1 MIPLGKRVAL
11 LGPPGPMIAAG
22 WLQLLFQL
30 SKSPGGVRPM
40 LAKALRLLRAFV
52 YVLRLRAARLIAPGP
67 LPATDSGASDACAL
81 SRPVTAACGPA
92 GGNEATSGALKPL
105 GMPPPPPPLPASPP
119 TTSHVA
125 GPRQRPSPAIVFL
138 GPAVAAAASDDIAVQ
153 PIAPTRS
160 AHGLPPPPPPPPPP
174 PFLTARQPLAPPR
187 CPFTKVPA
195 ARRPLR
201 SLHWDTLEQ
210 TKGTIWEAIDY
221 DMEITGLDYARLD
234 TAFAAKPAGRPPAA
248 PAAGA
253 ALVVLSSKDARNLEI
268 VLKKHPRAVG
278 TPIDQ
283 LPEALVHA
291 LGITARTYIDEELGR
306 LQAAPKELLPVERFL
321 RDVTLAAGWRAALGA
336 RAHAIKGAAAADL
349 LQGQLADLA
358 AAAGSV
364 VASKAL
370 PVVLARL
377 LFVGAYINQGT
388 GRAAARGI
396 QHTSLPAL
404 ALLLR
409 HMPHCPADI
418 DLAALARARKISL
431 KALHAMH
438 QDLPRGHDRLQQQYE
453 ATLAQLTAL
462 CTYFGV
468 REYSPDEAELL
479 MGSLHDFLR
488 KCLLDA

>member
-1 MIPLGKRVAL
+1 
-11 LGPPGPMIAAG
+11 MIAAG
-22 WLQLLFQL
+22 WLQLLYQL
-30 SKSPGGVRPM
+30 SRSPGGVRPL

-67 LPATDSGASDACAL
+67 LLATDSGASDACAP
-81 SRPVTAACGPA
+81 SRPVTTACGTA
-92 GGNEATSGALKPL
+92 GGNEATSSAIKPL
-105 GMPPPPPPLPASPP
+105 AMPPPPPPLPEAPP
-119 TTSHVA
+119 TTGHVA
-125 GPRQRPSPAIVFL
+125 APRQRPSPAIVFL

-153 PIAPTRS
+153 PIAPTRP
-160 AHGLPPPPPPPPPP
+160 AHGLPPPPPPPPP
-174 PFLTARQPLAPPR
+174 FLMARKPLVPLR
-187 CPFTKVPA
+187 CPFTKVPT

-210 TKGTIWEAIDY
+210 TKGSVWETIDY
-221 DMEITGLDYARLD
+221 DMEIAGLDYARLD

-268 VLKKHPRAVG
+268 VLKKHPRAAG

-336 RAHAIKGAAAADL
+336 RARAIKGAAAADL

-364 VASKAL
+364 IASKAL

-409 HMPHCPADI
+409 HMPRCPADI

-453 ATLAQLTAL
+453 ATLAQLAEL

-468 REYSPDEAELL
+468 PEYSPDEAELL
-479 MGSLHDFLR
+479 LGSLHDFLR
-488 KCLLDA
+488 KSLLDA